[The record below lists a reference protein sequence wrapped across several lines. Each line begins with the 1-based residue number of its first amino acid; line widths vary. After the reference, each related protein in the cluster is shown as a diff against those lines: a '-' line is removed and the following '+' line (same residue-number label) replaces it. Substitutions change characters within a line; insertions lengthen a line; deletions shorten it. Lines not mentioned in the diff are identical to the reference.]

1 MTARKSISDRYHS
14 GEKALTRGEYDKLLA
29 VIDNIEDELL
39 LRMAVSIALRRED
52 LHSLR
57 IADIDLDNAKLTF
70 YESKKR
76 RIRTIDLEPNIVL
89 LIRKFL
95 KTIPRRDKLFSFCG
109 RTGYRHF
116 NAWCVRAGIPERP
129 FHALRATA
137 IKFAQ
142 AAGWSPEQV
151 SKLTGDTIA
160 VIQQHYS
167 TPSSQ
172 EMAEVA
178 KEKPIS

>member
-14 GEKALTRGEYDKLLA
+14 GEKALTRGEYEKILS
-29 VIDNIEDELL
+29 VIDSIEDELL
-39 LRMAVSIALRRED
+39 LRMAVSTSLRRED
-52 LHSLR
+52 LHNIR

-76 RIRTIDLEPNIVL
+76 RSRTIDIQPSVVQ

-95 KTIPRRDKLFSFCG
+95 KTIPKRDKLFSFCG

-116 NAWCVRAGIPERP
+116 HAWCVRAGILERP

-142 AAGWSPEQV
+142 SAGWSPEQV
-151 SKLTGDTIA
+151 SKLTGDTIV

-178 KEKPIS
+178 KNRPIA